1 MSLWPLVTSPPC
13 FTHGLVLPFPKGH
26 NKDHPIITESLSYP
40 ILARS
45 LRDWYSFTSEPL
57 THHFLSTLFRV
68 VSAPNL
74 AAFILLLFSRRPYNT
89 YVSMARRHLL
99 PSWMSGRPLTQSGT
113 RDSWS
118 SSTEKGS
125 MVVSGISFK
134 HGTPSRR
141 LLSNGIA
148 ISLPT
153 SQSSKEYTKVPYYLP
168 SYTAFSWTSCWTTS
182 APLGMAQRWV
192 RCTVVL
198 PCMLTTLPLS
208 PNLRTS
214 CRPC

>member
-1 MSLWPLVTSPPC
+1 MD
-13 FTHGLVLPFPKGH
+13 FP
-26 NKDHPIITESLSYP
+26 
-40 ILARS
+40 
-45 LRDWYSFTSEPL
+45 
-57 THHFLSTLFRV
+57 STRFRV

-89 YVSMARRHLL
+89 YVSMARRHML
-99 PSWMSGRPLTQSGT
+99 PSWMSERPLTQSGT

-118 SSTEKGS
+118 SSTGKVS

-153 SQSSKEYTKVPYYLP
+153 SQSSKEYAKVPYYLP
-168 SYTAFSWTSCWTTS
+168 SYTAFLWTSCWTTS
-182 APLGMAQRWV
+182 VPLGIAQRWV
-192 RCTVVL
+192 SCTLVL
-198 PCMLTTLPLS
+198 PCMLMTLP
-208 PNLRTS
+208 
-214 CRPC
+214 